1 MPGAAHE
8 PPRTSDHAS
17 ARGAADAHSEASG
30 ASPSRPFILRPV
42 ATALLMVAIVLA
54 GLVGFKFLPLSALP
68 QVDYPTIQVQTLYPG
83 ASPEVMAQT
92 VTAPLER
99 QFGQMAGLSRMSST
113 SAAGVSIVTLQ
124 FGLGLALD
132 VAEQQV
138 QAAIN
143 AGGSLLPADLPAPPV
158 YAKVNPADAPVLSL
172 SITSETLPLTEV
184 QNIVNTR
191 LALKI
196 SQVNGVG
203 LVSLSGGQR
212 PAVRIQADTRAL
224 ASYGLGL
231 DALRTAITAANA
243 NGAKGSIDGP
253 TRSYSINANDQLLAA
268 SDYQNLIIAWRNGAA
283 VRVSDV
289 ARVVESAENTQLGAW
304 ASIACDADAAPAAAL
319 QKRIGDE
326 AASATPGEK
335 SACLGTPGRRLVPAI
350 ILNVQRQP
358 GANVI
363 ATVDAI
369 KARLPELQA
378 GLPTQMRVDVLSDR
392 TTGIRASVLHVEIEL
407 LLAVFMVVL
416 VILAFLHDVR
426 ATVIA
431 SLAVP
436 ISLIGTCGAMY
447 LLGYSLNNL
456 SLMALTIATGF
467 VVDDAIVMIEN
478 IARYIEEGESPMHA
492 ALKGAKQIGFTI
504 ISLTVSLIAVLIP
517 LLFMGDVVG
526 RLFREF
532 AVTLAITI
540 LISAVV
546 SLTLVPMM
554 SARWLK
560 AKPHRLTSTDR
571 APSPPVQIP
580 VAELALPGRRR
591 GGPLGGQRTTRSGER
606 GGFSVRVQRF
616 FDGVI
621 VRYDHALGWVLRRQ
635 GATLVVALA
644 TLGLT
649 VALYLLIPK
658 GLFPTQDTGQLQARV
673 ETAQSVSYARMAALQ
688 QAAAQAI
695 LHDPDVDTLSSFI
708 GVDAAN
714 NTMLHTGRML
724 INLKKERTGSQSA
737 TMERLRQRASAVAG
751 VTLYLQPTQDL
762 TIDAETGPTQF
773 RVSME
778 GADNATVVQWALRL
792 AARMAQSSG
801 LRNVASDAGAQGT
814 AAFIA
819 VDRDSAAR
827 LGLAS
832 STIDDALYSAFG
844 QRIVSTIF
852 TETNQYRV
860 ILEALPDAQATP
872 ASLGDLPLKT
882 GSGTTTPLSAVAR
895 ITERPAPLQITH
907 VAQYPAT
914 TLGFDTAPGVSLGRA
929 VDEVRQAARDIALP
943 ASVSLTFLGA
953 AGAYQASLSS
963 QLWLILAAVVCVYIV
978 LGVLYESYV
987 HPMTILSTLPSAGVG
1002 ALLALMLSGSDLGV
1016 IGIIGII
1023 LLIGIV
1029 KKNAIM
1035 MIDFAID
1042 AERHEGKPPEEAIR
1056 QAALLR
1062 FRPILMTTLAA
1073 LFAAV
1078 PLMLGFGEGA
1088 ELRRPLGLA
1097 IFGGLIVSQ
1106 VLTLFTTP
1114 VIYLAFDRLG
1124 RRWGRKAPAEVA
1136 GA

>member
-1 MPGAAHE
+1 M
-8 PPRTSDHAS
+8 
-17 ARGAADAHSEASG
+17 
-30 ASPSRPFILRPV
+30 SPSRPFILRPV
-42 ATALLMVAIVLA
+42 ATSLLMLAIVLA
-54 GLVGFKFLPLSALP
+54 GLLGLRFLPLSALP

-92 VTAPLER
+92 VSAPLER
-99 QFGQMAGLSRMSST
+99 QFGQMAGLQRMSST
-113 SAAGVSIVTLQ
+113 SAAGVSIITLQ

-132 VAEQQV
+132 IAEQQV

-143 AGGSLLPADLPAPPV
+143 AGASLLPADLPAPPV
-158 YAKVNPADAPVLSL
+158 YAKVNPADAPVLTL
-172 SITSETLPLTEV
+172 AITSDTLPLTEV
-184 QNIVNTR
+184 QNLVNTR

-196 SQVNGVG
+196 SQVSGVG
-203 LVSLSGGQR
+203 LVTLSGGQR
-212 PAVRIQADTRAL
+212 PAVRIQADIRAL

-231 DALRTAITAANA
+231 DTFRTAIAAANA
-243 NGAKGSIDGP
+243 NAAKGSIDGP
-253 TRSYSINANDQLLAA
+253 SRAYTINSNDQLVAA
-268 SDYQNLIIAWRNGAA
+268 QDYKNLIIAYRNGAA
-283 VRVSDV
+283 VRVADV
-289 ARVVESAENTQLGAW
+289 AQVVDGAENVKLGAW
-304 ASIACDADAAPAAAL
+304 SSL
-319 QKRIGDE
+319 K
-326 AASATPGEK
+326 
-335 SACLGTPGRRLVPAI
+335 PAI

-369 KARLPELQA
+369 KARLPELQS
-378 GLPTQMRVDVLSDR
+378 GLPASLKVDVLSDR
-392 TTGIRASVLHVEIEL
+392 TTGIRASVLHVQIEL
-407 LLAVFMVVL
+407 LLAVLLVVL
-416 VILAFLHDVR
+416 VIFAFLRSVR

-447 LLGYSLNNL
+447 MLGYSLNNL

-478 IARYIEEGESPMHA
+478 ISRYIEEGMAPMEA
-492 ALKGAKQIGFTI
+492 AITGAAQIGFTI

-560 AKPHRLTSTDR
+560 KAPAKNSEGKL
-571 APSPPVQIP
+571 Q
-580 VAELALPGRRR
+580 
-591 GGPLGGQRTTRSGER
+591 QF
-606 GGFSVRVQRF
+606 FSVVM
-616 FDGVI
+616 
-621 VRYDHALGWVLRRQ
+621 VRYDRGLSWVLKRQ
-635 GATLVVALA
+635 GLTLLVAFLTLA
-644 TLGLT
+644 LT
-649 VALYLLIPK
+649 VLLYVVIPK

-673 ETAQSVSYARMAALQ
+673 QATQSISYARMAELQ
-688 QAAAQAI
+688 RATAEVI
-695 LHDPDVDTLSSFI
+695 LEDPDVENLSSFV
-708 GVDAAN
+708 GVDGAN

-724 INLKKERTGSQSA
+724 INLKKQRTTNQQA
-737 TMERLRQRASAVAG
+737 TMQRLRVSASRIAG

-773 RVSME
+773 RVLLESS
-778 GADNATVVQWALRL
+778 DNKLVVLWAKKL
-792 AARMAQSSG
+792 AERMAQLAS
-801 LRNVASDAGAQGT
+801 LRNVATDAGATGASVFVT
-814 AAFIA
+814 
-819 VDRDSAAR
+819 VDRDSASR
-827 LGLAS
+827 LGISTAS
-832 STIDDALYSAFG
+832 IDDALYSAFG

-860 ILEALPDAQATP
+860 ILEALPNQLSTA
-872 ASLGDLPLKT
+872 ASLGSLQLKT
-882 GSGTTTPLSAVAR
+882 GAGGTTPLASIAT
-895 ITERPAPLQITH
+895 ITERPAPLQVTN
-907 VAQYPAT
+907 VDQFPAT
-914 TLGFDTAPGVSLGRA
+914 TLGFDTAPGVALGKA
-929 VDEVRQAARDIALP
+929 VDDIKQAAKDIAMP
-943 ASVSLTFLGA
+943 VSVSLTFLGA
-953 AGAYQASLSS
+953 SGAYEASLSS
-963 QLWLILAAVVCVYIV
+963 QLWLILAALVCVYIV
-978 LGVLYESYV
+978 LGVLYESYI
-987 HPMTILSTLPSAGVG
+987 HPLTILSTLPSAGVG
-1002 ALLALMLSGSDLGV
+1002 ALLALILTGNDLGV

-1042 AERHEGKPPEEAIR
+1042 AERREGKSAQEAIH

-1078 PLMLGFGEGA
+1078 PLMLGWGEGA

-1097 IFGGLIVSQ
+1097 IFGGLVVSQ

-1114 VIYLAFDRLG
+1114 VVYLGFDRLA
-1124 RRWGRKAPAEVA
+1124 RKFGRK
-1136 GA
+1136 G

>member
-1 MPGAAHE
+1 M
-8 PPRTSDHAS
+8 
-17 ARGAADAHSEASG
+17 
-30 ASPSRPFILRPV
+30 SPSSPFILRPV
-42 ATALLMVAIVLA
+42 ATSLLMLAVVLA
-54 GLVGFKFLPLSALP
+54 GLLGLKFLPLSALP

-83 ASPEVMAQT
+83 ASPEVMSQT
-92 VTAPLER
+92 VSSPLER
-99 QFGQMAGLSRMSST
+99 QFGQMPGLQRMSTT
-113 SAAGVSIVTLQ
+113 SAAGVSIITLQ

-132 VAEQQV
+132 IAEQQV

-143 AGGSLLPADLPAPPV
+143 AGASLLPADLPAPPV
-158 YAKVNPADAPVLSL
+158 YAKVNPADAPVLTL
-172 SITSETLPLTEV
+172 AITSDTMPLTEV
-184 QNIVNTR
+184 QNLVNTR

-203 LVSLSGGQR
+203 LVTLSGGQR
-212 PAVRIQADTRAL
+212 PAVRIQADIRAL

-231 DALRTAITAANA
+231 DAFRTAITAANA
-243 NGAKGSIDGP
+243 NAAKGSIDGP
-253 TRSYSINANDQLLAA
+253 SRAYSINSNDQLVAA
-268 SDYQNLIIAWRNGAA
+268 QDYKNLIIAYRNGAA
-283 VRVSDV
+283 VRVADV
-289 ARVVESAENTQLGAW
+289 AQVVNGAENIKLGAW
-304 ASIACDADAAPAAAL
+304 SNL
-319 QKRIGDE
+319 
-326 AASATPGEK
+326 T
-335 SACLGTPGRRLVPAI
+335 PAI
-350 ILNVQRQP
+350 VLNVQRQP

-369 KARLPELQA
+369 KARLPELQS
-378 GLPTQMRVDVLSDR
+378 GLPGSLKVDVLSDR
-392 TTGIRASVLHVEIEL
+392 TTGIRASVMHVQIEL
-407 LLAVFMVVL
+407 LLAVLLVVL
-416 VILAFLHDVR
+416 VIFAFLHSLR
-426 ATVIA
+426 ATLIA
-431 SLAVP
+431 SVAVP

-478 IARYIEEGESPMHA
+478 ISRYIEEGLAPMEA
-492 ALKGAKQIGFTI
+492 AIKGAAQIGFTI

-560 AKPHRLTSTDR
+560 KEPAKTRNSKLQQFFSNVITRYDGGLTWVLKRQGLTLL
-571 APSPPVQIP
+571 
-580 VAELALPGRRR
+580 VAFLTLALTAI
-591 GGPLGGQRTTRSGER
+591 LY
-606 GGFSVRVQRF
+606 
-616 FDGVI
+616 I
-621 VRYDHALGWVLRRQ
+621 V
-635 GATLVVALA
+635 
-644 TLGLT
+644 
-649 VALYLLIPK
+649 IPK

-673 ETAQSVSYARMAALQ
+673 QATQSISYARMAELQ
-688 QAAAQAI
+688 YATAKVI
-695 LHDPDVDTLSSFI
+695 LEDPDVENLSSFV

-714 NTMLHTGRML
+714 STMLHTGRML
-724 INLKKERTGSQSA
+724 INLKKTRTTGQQA
-737 TMERLRQRASAVAG
+737 TMQRLQDRASKIAG

-773 RVSME
+773 RVAME
-778 GADNATVVQWALRL
+778 GSDNKVVVLWAKKL
-792 AARMAQSSG
+792 AARMAELSS
-801 LRNVASDAGAQGT
+801 LRNVATDAGATGASVFVT
-814 AAFIA
+814 
-819 VDRDSAAR
+819 VDRDTASR
-827 LGLAS
+827 LGIAT

-860 ILEALPDAQATP
+860 ILEALPSQLTNAAT
-872 ASLGDLPLKT
+872 LGNLQLKT
-882 GSGTTTPLSAVAR
+882 ASGAAIPLASVAT
-895 ITERPAPLQITH
+895 ITERPAPLQVTN
-907 VAQYPAT
+907 VDQFPAT
-914 TLGFDTAPGVSLGRA
+914 TLGFDLAPGVALGNA
-929 VDEVRQAARDIALP
+929 VDDIKRAAKDIALP

-953 AGAYQASLSS
+953 SGAYEASLSN
-963 QLWLILAAVVCVYIV
+963 QLWLILAALVCVYIV
-978 LGVLYESYV
+978 LGVLYESYI
-987 HPMTILSTLPSAGVG
+987 HPLTILSTLPSAGVG
-1002 ALLALMLSGSDLGV
+1002 ALLALLVTGNDLGV

-1042 AERHEGKPPEEAIR
+1042 AERTQGKSAQEAIH

-1078 PLMLGFGEGA
+1078 PLMLGWGEGA

-1097 IFGGLIVSQ
+1097 IFGGLVVSQ

-1114 VIYLAFDRLG
+1114 VIYLGFDRMG
-1124 RRWGRKAPAEVA
+1124 KRFRRGGK
-1136 GA
+1136 GF

>member
-1 MPGAAHE
+1 M
-8 PPRTSDHAS
+8 
-17 ARGAADAHSEASG
+17 
-30 ASPSRPFILRPV
+30 SPSAPFIKRPV
-42 ATALLMVAIVLA
+42 ATSLLMVAIVLA

-68 QVDYPTIQVQTLYPG
+68 QVDFPTIQVQTVYPG
-83 ASPEVMAQT
+83 ASPEVMART

-99 QFGQMAGLSRMSST
+99 QFGQMAGLARMSST
-113 SAAGVSIVTLQ
+113 SASGVSVVTLQ
-124 FGLGLALD
+124 FGLGQTLD
-132 VAEQQV
+132 VAEQEV

-143 AGGSLLPADLPAPPV
+143 AGGSLLPTDLPAPPV
-158 YAKVNPADAPVLSL
+158 YAKVNPADAPMLTL
-172 SITSETLPLTEV
+172 AITSDTVPLTEV
-184 QNIVNTR
+184 QNLVNTR

-196 SQVNGVG
+196 SQVSGVG
-203 LVSLSGGQR
+203 LVTLSGGQR
-212 PAVRIQADTRAL
+212 PAVRIRADTRAL

-231 DALRTAITAANA
+231 DTLRTAITAANA
-243 NGAKGSIDGP
+243 NSAKGSFDGP
-253 TRSYSINANDQLLAA
+253 TRSYTINANDQLLAVA
-268 SDYQNLIIAWRNGAA
+268 DYKNLIVAYKNGAP
-283 VRVSDV
+283 VRLTDV
-289 ARVVESAENTQLGAW
+289 AQVLDSAENVKLAAW
-304 ASIACDADAAPAAAL
+304 SGL
-319 QKRIGDE
+319 
-326 AASATPGEK
+326 T
-335 SACLGTPGRRLVPAI
+335 PAI

-378 GLPTQMRVDVLSDR
+378 GLPTALRLEVLTDR
-392 TTGIRASVLHVEIEL
+392 TTGIRASVKHVEIEL
-407 LLAVFMVVL
+407 LLAVLLVVL
-416 VILAFLHDVR
+416 VIFAFLHSVR

-436 ISLIGTCGAMY
+436 ISLIGTFGAMY

-478 IARYIEEGESPMHA
+478 IARYIEEGEQPMA
-492 ALKGAKQIGFTI
+492 AAVKGAAQIGFTI

-554 SARWLK
+554 AARWLRSH
-560 AKPHRLTSTDR
+560 AEQKPNR
-571 APSPPVQIP
+571 
-580 VAELALPGRRR
+580 VAMKTQA
-591 GGPLGGQRTTRSGER
+591 
-606 GGFSVRVQRF
+606 F
-616 FDGVI
+616 FDRV
-621 VRYDHALGWVLRRQ
+621 VKRYDMALDWVLARQ
-635 GATLVVALA
+635 GLTLVVALA
-644 TLGLT
+644 TLVLT
-649 VALYLLIPK
+649 ALLYLWIPK

-673 ETAQSVSYARMAALQ
+673 EARQAISYDSMAELQQSVAKV
-688 QAAAQAI
+688 I
-695 LHDPDVDTLSSFI
+695 LADPDVLSLSSNV

-724 INLKKERTGSQSA
+724 INLKDKRSSSQEEIM
-737 TMERLRQRASAVAG
+737 TRLRNRTARIAG
-751 VTLYLQPTQDL
+751 AMLYVQPTQDL
-762 TIDAETGPTQF
+762 TIDAESGPTQY
-773 RVSME
+773 RASIE
-778 GADNATVVQWALRL
+778 GADNATVIEWAGKLVVRL
-792 AARMAQSSG
+792 QDEQKV
-801 LRNVASDAGAQGT
+801 RNVVTDGGATGA
-814 AAFIA
+814 AAFVNI
-819 VDRDSAAR
+819 DRDSAAR
-827 LGLAS
+827 LSITTAS
-832 STIDDALYSAFG
+832 IDDALYSAFG

-860 ILEALPDAQATP
+860 ILEAQQDAGLSIEA
-872 ASLGDLPLKT
+872 LRRLPLRT
-882 GSGTTTPLSAVAR
+882 GSGKSTPLASVAT
-895 ITERPAPLQITH
+895 ITEQPAPLQITH

-914 TLGFDTAPGVSLGRA
+914 TIGFDTAPGISLGTSVEAIRA
-929 VDEVRQAARDIALP
+929 AAADIKLP
-943 ASVSLTFLGA
+943 ASVTLTFLGA
-953 AGAYQASLSS
+953 AGAYQASLSN

-978 LGVLYESYV
+978 LGVLYESYI
-987 HPMTILSTLPSAGVG
+987 HPLTILSTLPSAGVG
-1002 ALLALMLSGSDLGV
+1002 ALLALMISGQDLGL

-1035 MIDFAID
+1035 MIDFAIE
-1042 AERHEGKPPEEAIR
+1042 AERDGGKSPVDAIR

-1078 PLMLGFGEGA
+1078 PLMLGWGEGA

-1106 VLTLFTTP
+1106 MLTLFTTP
-1114 VIYLAFDRLG
+1114 VIYLGFDRLA
-1124 RRWGRKAPAEVA
+1124 RRFERKTGEPAKAPA
-1136 GA
+1136 

>member
-1 MPGAAHE
+1 M
-8 PPRTSDHAS
+8 
-17 ARGAADAHSEASG
+17 
-30 ASPSRPFILRPV
+30 SPSRPFILRPV
-42 ATALLMVAIVLA
+42 ATSLLMVAIVLA

-158 YAKVNPADAPVLSL
+158 YAKVNPADAPVLTL
-172 SITSETLPLTEV
+172 AITSDTMPLTEV

-231 DALRTAITAANA
+231 DSLRTAISAANA
-243 NGAKGSIDGP
+243 NAAKGSIDGP
-253 TRSYSINANDQLLAA
+253 TRSYTINSNDQLVAA
-268 SDYQNLIIAWRNGAA
+268 SDYKNLIIAFRNGAA
-283 VRVSDV
+283 VRISDV
-289 ARVVESAENTQLGAW
+289 AQVVDGAENVKLGAW
-304 ASIACDADAAPAAAL
+304 SGGDCPPLNASRPAPE
-319 QKRIGDE
+319 GDN
-326 AASATPGEK
+326 
-335 SACLGTPGRRLVPAI
+335 CLGTARRQLTPAI

-369 KARLPELQA
+369 KERLPELQA
-378 GLPTQMRVDVLSDR
+378 GLPTSIKVDVLSDR
-392 TTGIRASVLHVEIEL
+392 TTGIRASVMHVEIEL
-407 LLAVFMVVL
+407 LLAVLLVVL
-416 VILAFLHDVR
+416 VIFAFLHSLR

-478 IARYIEEGESPMHA
+478 ISRYIEEGEEPMAA
-492 ALKGAKQIGFTI
+492 ALKGATQIGFTI

-532 AVTLAITI
+532 AITLAITI

-554 SARWLK
+554 AGRWLK
-560 AKPHRLTSTDR
+560 HVPQTTGDGRMARAGAKM
-571 APSPPVQIP
+571 
-580 VAELALPGRRR
+580 
-591 GGPLGGQRTTRSGER
+591 
-606 GGFSVRVQRF
+606 QRF

-621 VRYDHALGWVLRRQ
+621 VRYDGWLTWVLKRQGITLLVALG
-635 GATLVVALA
+635 TLV
-644 TLGLT
+644 LT
-649 VALYLLIPK
+649 VLLYVLIPK

-673 ETAQSVSYARMAALQ
+673 ETAQSVSYARMADLQ
-688 QAAAQAI
+688 QAAARAI
-695 LHDPDVDTLSSFI
+695 LEDPDVETLSSFI

-724 INLKKERTGSQSA
+724 INLKKERTTSQQE
-737 TMERLRQRASAVAG
+737 TMDRLQRRAAAVAG

-773 RVSME
+773 RVSLE
-778 GADNATVVQWALRL
+778 GSNNATVVQWANKL
-792 AARMAQSSG
+792 AQRMQELKT
-801 LRNVASDAGAQGT
+801 LRNVASDAGSSGAGAYIT
-814 AAFIA
+814 
-819 VDRDSAAR
+819 VDRDTASR
-827 LGLAS
+827 LGVTTS
-832 STIDDALYSAFG
+832 SIDDALYSAFG

-860 ILEALPDAQATP
+860 ILEAMPDTLRTP
-872 ASLGDLPLKT
+872 ASLGSLQLKT
-882 GSGTTTPLSAVAR
+882 GSGTTTPLSAIAT
-895 ITERPAPLQITH
+895 IAEQPAPLQITR

-914 TLGFDTAPGVSLGRA
+914 TLGFDTAPGVSLGKA
-929 VDEVRQAARDIALP
+929 VDEIKQAAKDIAMP
-943 ASVSLTFLGA
+943 ASVTMTFLGA
-953 AGAYQASLSS
+953 AGAYQSSLSN
-963 QLWLILAAVVCVYIV
+963 QLWLILAAVICVYIV
-978 LGVLYESYV
+978 LGVLYESYI
-987 HPMTILSTLPSAGVG
+987 HPLTILSTLPSAGVG
-1002 ALLALMLSGSDLGV
+1002 ALLALMISGSDLGV

-1042 AERHEGKPPEEAIR
+1042 AERNQGKSPQDAIH

-1078 PLMLGFGEGA
+1078 PLMLGWGEGA
-1088 ELRRPLGLA
+1088 ELRRPLGLS

-1124 RRWGRKAPAEVA
+1124 QRFRGKRKEEEVSA
-1136 GA
+1136 

>member
-1 MPGAAHE
+1 M
-8 PPRTSDHAS
+8 
-17 ARGAADAHSEASG
+17 
-30 ASPSRPFILRPV
+30 SPSAPFIQRPV
-42 ATALLMVAIVLA
+42 ATSLLMLAIVLA
-54 GLVGFKFLPLSALP
+54 GLVGFKLLPLSALP
-68 QVDYPTIQVQTLYPG
+68 QVDFPTIQVQTLYPG
-83 ASPEVMAQT
+83 ASPEVMGQT

-99 QFGQMAGLSRMSST
+99 QFGQMSGLQRMSST
-113 SAAGVSIVTLQ
+113 SAAGVSIITLQ
-124 FGLGLALD
+124 FSLGQTLD
-132 VAEQQV
+132 VAEQEV

-158 YAKVNPADAPVLSL
+158 YAKVNPADAPVLTL
-172 SITSETLPLTEV
+172 AITSDTMPLTEV

-203 LVSLSGGQR
+203 LVTLSGGQR
-212 PAVRIQADTRAL
+212 PAVRIQADTLAL

-231 DALRTAITAANA
+231 DTLRSAISAANA
-243 NGAKGSIDGP
+243 NSAKGSFDGP
-253 TRSYSINANDQLLAA
+253 TRSFTINANDQLLTAN
-268 SDYQNLIIAWRNGAA
+268 DYKNLIVAFKNGAP
-283 VRVSDV
+283 VRLSNV
-289 ARVVESAENTQLGAW
+289 AQVVDSAENVKLGAW
-304 ASIACDADAAPAAAL
+304 SGL
-319 QKRIGDE
+319 K
-326 AASATPGEK
+326 
-335 SACLGTPGRRLVPAI
+335 PAI

-369 KARLPELQA
+369 KERLPELQA
-378 GLPTQMRVDVLSDR
+378 GLPGALRVDVLSDR
-392 TTGIRASVLHVEIEL
+392 TNGIRASVEHVEMEL
-407 LLAVFMVVL
+407 VLAVVLVVL
-416 VILAFLHDVR
+416 VIFAFLHSLR

-436 ISLIGTCGAMY
+436 ISLIGTCGLMY

-478 IARYIEEGESPMHA
+478 IARYIEEGETPMAA
-492 ALKGAKQIGFTI
+492 ALKGAQQIGFTI

-532 AVTLAITI
+532 AVTLSITI

-554 SARWLK
+554 AGRWLRSH
-560 AKPHRLTSTDR
+560 AGD
-571 APSPPVQIP
+571 APGSVGARI
-580 VAELALPGRRR
+580 
-591 GGPLGGQRTTRSGER
+591 QR
-606 GGFSVRVQRF
+606 VMDQ
-616 FDGVI
+616 VI
-621 VRYDHALGWVLRRQ
+621 HRYDLSLQWVLQRQ
-635 GATLVVALA
+635 GLTLLAALA
-644 TLGLT
+644 TLALT
-649 VALYLLIPK
+649 VLLYIYIPK
-658 GLFPTQDTGQLQARV
+658 GLFPTQDTGQLQARI
-673 ETAQSVSYARMAALQ
+673 ETAQAVSYSRMAELQ
-688 QAAAQAI
+688 QAAAKAI
-695 LHDPDVDTLSSFI
+695 LEDPDVESLSSLV

-724 INLKKERTGSQSA
+724 INLKRERGNQA
-737 TMERLRQRASAVAG
+737 DTMERLKRRAGTVAG
-751 VTLYLQPTQDL
+751 VQIYLQPTQDL
-762 TIDAETGPTQF
+762 TIDAESGPTQY
-773 RVSME
+773 RVSLE
-778 GADNATVVQWALRL
+778 GADNATVSQWAGKL
-792 AARMAQSSG
+792 AAQMQKKAQ
-801 LRNVASDAGAQGT
+801 LRNVVSDAGATGAAAYIAIDRDTASRLSVT
-814 AAFIA
+814 AAA
-819 VDRDSAAR
+819 
-827 LGLAS
+827 
-832 STIDDALYSAFG
+832 IDDALYSAFG

-860 ILEALPDAQATP
+860 ILEAQPGILSTP
-872 ASLGDLPLKT
+872 ESLGNLQIRT
-882 GSGTTTPLSAVAR
+882 GSGKPTPLSAIAT
-895 ITERPAPLQITH
+895 ITEKPAPLQITH

-914 TLGFDTAPGVSLGRA
+914 TIGFDTAPGVALGKSVDAIRA
-929 VDEVRQAARDIALP
+929 AAQDIGLP
-943 ASVSLTFLGA
+943 PAVSLTFLGA
-953 AGAYQASLSS
+953 AGAYQASLTN

-978 LGVLYESYV
+978 LGVLYESYI
-987 HPMTILSTLPSAGVG
+987 HPLTILSTLPSAGVG
-1002 ALLALMLSGSDLGV
+1002 ALLALLLSGQDLGV

-1035 MIDFAID
+1035 MIDFAIE
-1042 AERHEGKPPEEAIR
+1042 AERDEGKPPREAIH

-1078 PLMLGFGEGA
+1078 PLMLGWGEGA

-1106 VLTLFTTP
+1106 MLTLYTTP

-1124 RRWGRKAPAEVA
+1124 QRWGGKGSEASA
-1136 GA
+1136 GVVLP

>member
-1 MPGAAHE
+1 M
-8 PPRTSDHAS
+8 
-17 ARGAADAHSEASG
+17 
-30 ASPSRPFILRPV
+30 SPSAPFIGRPV
-42 ATALLMVAIVLA
+42 ATSLLMLAIVLA

-68 QVDYPTIQVQTLYPG
+68 QVDFPTIQVQTLYPG

-99 QFGQMAGLSRMSST
+99 QFGQMSGLQRMSST

-124 FGLGLALD
+124 FGLGQTLD
-132 VAEQQV
+132 VAEQEV

-143 AGGSLLPADLPAPPV
+143 AGGSLLPTDLPAPPV
-158 YAKVNPADAPVLSL
+158 YAKVNPADAPVLTL
-172 SITSETLPLTEV
+172 AITSDTMPLTEV

-196 SQVNGVG
+196 SQVTGVG
-203 LVSLSGGQR
+203 LVTLSGGQR
-212 PAVRIQADTRAL
+212 PAVRIQADTLAL

-231 DALRTAITAANA
+231 DTLRTAISNANA
-243 NGAKGSIDGP
+243 NSAKGSFDGP
-253 TRSYSINANDQLLAA
+253 TRSFTINANDQLLTAN
-268 SDYQNLIIAWRNGAA
+268 DYKNLIVSYRNGAP
-283 VRVSDV
+283 VRLSEV
-289 ARVVESAENTQLGAW
+289 AKVVDSAENVRLGAW
-304 ASIACDADAAPAAAL
+304 ANM
-319 QKRIGDE
+319 K
-326 AASATPGEK
+326 
-335 SACLGTPGRRLVPAI
+335 PAI

-378 GLPTQMRVDVLSDR
+378 GLPAAMRMDVLSDR
-392 TTGIRASVLHVEIEL
+392 TTGIRASVEHVEIEL
-407 LLAVFMVVL
+407 VLAVLLVVL
-416 VILAFLHDVR
+416 VIFLFLHSVR

-478 IARYIEEGESPMHA
+478 IARYIEEGETPMAA
-492 ALKGAKQIGFTI
+492 ALKGAQQIGFTI

-532 AVTLAITI
+532 AITLSITI

-554 SARWLK
+554 AGRWL
-560 AKPHRLTSTDR
+560 TSHKNDDP
-571 APSPPVQIP
+571 ASF
-580 VAELALPGRRR
+580 
-591 GGPLGGQRTTRSGER
+591 GG
-606 GGFSVRVQRF
+606 RVQRF
-616 FDGVI
+616 FDKVI
-621 VRYDHALGWVLRRQ
+621 HHYDNSLQWVLARQ
-635 GATLVVALA
+635 GLTLLVALA
-644 TLGLT
+644 TLVLT
-649 VALYLLIPK
+649 VVLYLLIPK
-658 GLFPTQDTGQLQARV
+658 GLFPTQDTGQLQARI
-673 ETAQSVSYARMAALQ
+673 ETAQAVSYTRMAALQ
-688 QAAAQAI
+688 RQAAEALLA
-695 LHDPDVDTLSSFI
+695 DPDVESLSSFV

-714 NTMLHTGRML
+714 STMLHTGRML
-724 INLKKERTGSQSA
+724 INLKRDRGDQVE
-737 TMERLRQRASAVAG
+737 TMERLRRRVETVAG
-751 VTLYLQPTQDL
+751 VQIFLQPTQDL

-773 RVSME
+773 RVSLE
-778 GADNATVVQWALRL
+778 GADTATVTQWANKLTE
-792 AARMAQSSG
+792 RMAQKAQ
-801 LRNVASDAGAQGT
+801 LRNVTSDAGATGAAAYVTIDRDTASRLSVT
-814 AAFIA
+814 AAA
-819 VDRDSAAR
+819 V
-827 LGLAS
+827 
-832 STIDDALYSAFG
+832 DDALYSAFG

-860 ILEALPDAQATP
+860 ILEAQPGSLNTP
-872 ASLGDLPLKT
+872 AALGDLQIRT
-882 GSGTTTPLSAVAR
+882 GSGKPTPLSAIATIV
-895 ITERPAPLQITH
+895 EKPAPLQITH

-929 VDEVRQAARDIALP
+929 VDSIREAAEEIGLP
-943 ASVSLTFLGA
+943 GSVTLTFLGA
-953 AGAYQASLSS
+953 AGAYQASLSN

-978 LGVLYESYV
+978 LGVLYESYI
-987 HPMTILSTLPSAGVG
+987 HPLTILSTLPSAGVG
-1002 ALLALMLSGSDLGV
+1002 ALLALMISGQDLGV

-1035 MIDFAID
+1035 MIDFAIE
-1042 AERHEGKPPEEAIR
+1042 AERDGGKAPREAIH

-1078 PLMLGFGEGA
+1078 PLMLGWGEGA

-1106 VLTLFTTP
+1106 MLTLYTTP

-1124 RRWGRKAPAEVA
+1124 QRFRKRGGPAATQAGVA
-1136 GA
+1136 S